1 MDIKEKMEMMRNQ
14 KITDVVETATKG
26 RYVYLDTCYTID
38 QGYETMGF
46 PASSPDAK
54 SPDSWGELMCLTM
67 HYDSFEEAAIGHKE
81 MIEFI
86 KSKEYYELENE
97 W

>member
-1 MDIKEKMEMMRNQ
+1 MDIMEKVEMMRNQ
-14 KITDVVETATKG
+14 ALTDVVETATEGK
-26 RYVYLDTCYTID
+26 YVYLDTRYTLD
-38 QGYETMGF
+38 CGYETMGF

-54 SPDSWGELMCLTM
+54 QPDSWGELNCLTM
-67 HYDSFEEAAIGHKE
+67 QYDSFDEAKEGHKE

-86 KSKEYYELENE
+86 KTKEYYELEEE

>member
-26 RYVYLDTCYTID
+26 KYVYLDTCYTID

-54 SPDSWGELMCLTM
+54 SPDSWGELMCLTR